1 MENLKEITNPSPEN
15 LVVTSREV
23 NFNREL
29 VFRAWT
35 EPEHLKNWWG
45 PQGFTNTFNEFDLR
59 PNGYWRFIMH
69 GPDGTEYPNESIFV
83 KIEKPEKVVFDHL
96 SGHLFQVIATFE
108 EIGDKT
114 NVVFKMIFDSA
125 EECGKVRSFVEGAN
139 EENFD
144 KLEAELKK
152 MAE

>member
-1 MENLKEITNPSPEN
+1 MQPLQEITNPSPDQ
-15 LVVTSREV
+15 LIVTSRLI

-35 EPEHLKNWWG
+35 EAEHLKNWWG

-69 GPDGTEYPNESIFV
+69 GPDGSDYPNESIFV

-108 EIGDKT
+108 DIGDKT
-114 NVVFKMIFDSA
+114 QVVFKMIFDSA
-125 EECGKVRSFVEGAN
+125 EECAKVRSFVEGAN